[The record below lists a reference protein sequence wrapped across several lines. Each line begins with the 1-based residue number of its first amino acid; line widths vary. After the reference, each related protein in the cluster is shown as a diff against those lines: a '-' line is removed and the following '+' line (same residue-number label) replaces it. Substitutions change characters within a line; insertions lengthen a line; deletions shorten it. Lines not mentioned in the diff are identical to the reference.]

1 MSYALPNFPAVS
13 VLTIYRSSAGS
24 GKTRTLAKVFIRL
37 ALQYRA
43 DYFRHILAVTF
54 TNKATQEMKN
64 RIVRYLDEF
73 SRGEKNDL
81 TDEICRELSL
91 NESTLREQSNE
102 VLRLILHKYS
112 DFSIST
118 IDAFFQ
124 RVIRAFTREAGL
136 AGDYQLIVDVDEVL
150 DEVVNELLDEAGR
163 NKQLTRW
170 LIEFTLHALENRQQ
184 FDIRIDLKEFAK
196 ILLKEEFRQ
205 IEKDIASLSP
215 EQVREVMKDLNEI
228 RYGFINQL
236 KGWALEAIN
245 WFDANELEAEDFKH
259 GQRGSVYSWFR
270 NLAEI
275 KYTTEVEDLG
285 KRARADFLNAQ
296 NWPGKNPVKEEL
308 IIQFAETKGIKL
320 LQNITSYRDRHFS
333 RALTAEIIL
342 ENLYLFGLTQ
352 DLIRKLS
359 DYRRQHNAMLLAEAP
374 SLLQGIISESETP
387 FIYEKVGSF
396 YRHFLIDEFQD
407 TSALQWNNL
416 RPLVIN
422 SLDQGYESMVVGD
435 VKQAIYRWRGGNLK
449 LLHQEIEK
457 HAGPERVKT
466 EQLGVNYR
474 SGRQIIAFNNAFFQ
488 AASEIVKSL
497 TGSSISADVFTDVAQ
512 RHQRD
517 YDGFVQIEFIPTKGN
532 SSAWKEEAKNKLC
545 ALIEQLQQRGVQPRD
560 IAILVRSNREGEEVI
575 THLVNYQYSDKAK
588 PDVRYEVLSN
598 ESLRIDSAASV
609 NLLLYAMRYL
619 HNPDDDLARA
629 GLSFEYNRIHTLQP
643 LSRIMQVTN
652 SKNFRDH
659 LPMQFFRQESY
670 LRGLPLYELTET
682 LIGIFDLTRQQGEIA
697 YLQAFQDAVLN
708 FSVRGQNELGDFLK
722 WWEEVRDTD
731 RAAIKSATESNA
743 MQLLTIHKAKGLQ
756 FKYVIIPFCNWKL
769 DQSSEYV
776 MWVRTDKPPFSRL
789 GVLPVKYG
797 SKLKHSFFKDDYEA
811 ERSSS
816 YLDNLNLLYVAFT
829 RPEKGLFIIAPR
841 QENEKNKPNNEEI
854 GEVSKLLMRA
864 LEQNSALRSS
874 GDVRS
879 WGTLSDEV
887 PEPAPQLPDSLNR
900 YDTFSWRQRLVI
912 RTAAAPESE
921 TLREEGI
928 RLHNIL
934 SRLHYADELPELM
947 ERLIYEGALS
957 QDEADKLRQK
967 ISSWLEDALVKSW
980 FDRAWQVRTE
990 VPVLL
995 PDGDYKL
1002 MDRLVTKP
1010 GQTVV
1015 VDFKTGRPDQ
1025 VADELQVRE
1034 YMQLLSD
1041 MGMRNVKGYVFYTRT
1056 GRASEVKLPA
1066 RAGKN
1071 KTDINQLSLD
1081 F

>member
-1 MSYALPNFPAVS
+1 MS

-54 TNKATQEMKN
+54 TNKATQEMKS
-64 RIVRYLDEF
+64 RIIKYLDEF
-73 SRGEKNDL
+73 SRGQENDL
-81 TDEICRELSL
+81 TQELCKELGL

-136 AGDYQLIVDVDEVL
+136 AGDYRLIVDVDEVL
-150 DEVVNELLDEAGR
+150 DEVVNELLDETGQ

-205 IEKDIASLSP
+205 IEKDIVSFSP
-215 EQVREVMKDLNEI
+215 EQVREVMNKLNKI

-245 WFDANELEAEDFKH
+245 WFDENGLEAEDFKH

-270 NLAEI
+270 NVAEI
-275 KYTTEVEDLG
+275 KNAADVEDLG
-285 KRARADFLNAQ
+285 KRARADFLHAR
-296 NWPGKNPVKEEL
+296 NWPGKNPVKEER
-308 IIQFAETKGIKL
+308 IIQFAETKGIEL

-407 TSALQWNNL
+407 TSGLQWNNL

-457 HAGPERVKT
+457 HVGPERVKT

-488 AASEIVKSL
+488 AASEIVKNL
-497 TGSSISADVFTDVAQ
+497 TGASISADVFTDVAQ

-545 ALIEQLQQRGVQPRD
+545 ALIEQLQHRGIQPRD

-588 PDVRYEVLSN
+588 PGVRYEVLSN

-619 HNPDDDLARA
+619 YNPDDDLARA
-629 GLSFEYNRIHTLQP
+629 GLSFEYNRIHTSQP
-643 LSRIMQVTN
+643 LSRVMQVTN

-659 LPMQFFRQESY
+659 LPLEFFRQENR
-670 LRGLPLYELTET
+670 LRTLPLYELTET

-697 YLQAFQDAVLN
+697 YLQAFQDMVLN
-708 FSVRGQNELGDFLK
+708 FSIREQNELGDFLI
-722 WWEEVRDTD
+722 WWEEVRETD

-743 MQLLTIHKAKGLQ
+743 MQLLTIHKSKGLQ

-769 DQSSEYV
+769 DQSSEHV
-776 MWVRTDKPPFSRL
+776 MWVRTDKPPFSDP

-797 SKLKHSFFKDDYEA
+797 SKLKYSFFKDDYET

-841 QENEKNKPNNEEI
+841 QENEKVKTDEGI
-854 GEVSKLLMRA
+854 SEVSKLLMQA
-864 LEQNSALRSS
+864 LEQNTALSGS
-874 GDVRS
+874 GDLRL
-879 WGTLSDEV
+879 WGTLSDET
-887 PEPAPQLPDSLNR
+887 PEPAVQASDGLNR
-900 YDTFSWRQRLVI
+900 YDTFSWRQRLII
-912 RTAAAPESE
+912 RTAATPDSE

-934 SRLHYADELPELM
+934 SRLQYADELPDLM
-947 ERLIYEGALS
+947 ERLIQEGALS
-957 QDEADKLRQK
+957 QEEADKLKQK
-967 ISSWLEDALVKSW
+967 ISSWLEDTLVKSW
-980 FDRAWQVRTE
+980 FDRTWQVRTE

-995 PDGDYKL
+995 PGGDHKRI
-1002 MDRLVTKP
+1002 DRLVMRP
-1010 GQTVV
+1010 NQTIV

-1025 VADELQVRE
+1025 TADELQVRE

-1056 GRASEVKLPA
+1056 GRTSEVKLSA

-1071 KTDINQLSLD
+1071 KTDNNQLSLD